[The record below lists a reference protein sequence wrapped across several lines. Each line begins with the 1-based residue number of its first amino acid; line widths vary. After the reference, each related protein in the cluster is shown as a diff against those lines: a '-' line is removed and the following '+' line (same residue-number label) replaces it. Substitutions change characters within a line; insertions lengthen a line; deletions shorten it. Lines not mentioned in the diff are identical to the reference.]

1 MAITVQT
8 YVTISKPQIERV
20 LEANGYATDRNTVE
34 ELAQAYVDCK
44 VAEHFDMQPTL
55 EPELLVQ
62 LAHDLDLLQAE
73 MDECQRE
80 LIKTFQDGEI
90 RGMRP

>member
-1 MAITVQT
+1 MTITVQT
-8 YVTISKPQIERV
+8 NIVVSADQIERV
-20 LEANGYATDRNTVE
+20 LGANGYATDADTVK

-44 VAEHFDMQPTL
+44 VAEYFDMPPI

-73 MDECQRE
+73 ME
-80 LIKTFQDGEI
+80 LTDAELRRDFGGGEI
-90 RGMRP
+90 RSMR

>member
-1 MAITVQT
+1 MTITVQT
-8 YVTISKPQIERV
+8 SIIVSADQIERI
-20 LEANGYATDRNTVE
+20 LGANGYATDADTVK
-34 ELAQAYVDCK
+34 ELAQVYVDCK
-44 VAEHFDMQPTL
+44 VAEYFDMTPI

-80 LIKTFQDGEI
+80 LIRTFQGGEI
-90 RGMRP
+90 RGMR

>member
-1 MAITVQT
+1 MTITVNT
-8 YVTISKPQIERV
+8 AVTISKTQIERV
-20 LEANGYATDRNTVE
+20 LEANGYATDADTVK

-44 VAEHFDMQPTL
+44 VAEYFDMKPTL

-73 MDECQRE
+73 MAETAAE
-80 LIKTFQDGEI
+80 LRRDFGDSEI
-90 RGMRP
+90 GGMR

>member
-1 MAITVQT
+1 MTITVQT
-8 YVTISKPQIERV
+8 NIVVSADQIERV
-20 LEANGYATDRNTVE
+20 LGANGYATDADTVK

-44 VAEHFDMQPTL
+44 VAEYFDMAPV

-73 MDECQRE
+73 VE
-80 LIKTFQDGEI
+80 LTDAELRRDFGDAEI
-90 RGMRP
+90 RGMR

>member
-8 YVTISKPQIERV
+8 YVTISKTQIERV

-44 VAEHFDMQPTL
+44 VAEYFDMQPTL

-73 MDECQRE
+73 VDECQRE